1 VSTTGRG
8 GSIVSAVATLRVIP
22 SVIAVNP
29 TALSFETEL
38 NQPLPASQA
47 VSVTS
52 LNGGN
57 VGTISIQT
65 PVDTLLTASLSS
77 STVPATLTIR
87 PSRALA
93 PARISRAR
101 SSCAP
106 ATRRHVG
113 DRHRDLDRSH
123 TDGIIRPLRWPGGQR
138 VERRAARQATVTI
151 RNLSNVQ
158 VAQVFTAGNGAWTS
172 GSLAAGTYNITVS
185 NPGFQD
191 VQVLGQ
197 LLIGGPTIPITSLAT
212 VSMVSVS
219 AGAGSIDGSVRD
231 ATTGDALNAV
241 TVELR
246 AGPTTRPA
254 RPSRR
259 PRRTPDGQYVL
270 PPGWREPTPFAI
282 LSGLRKAMLR
292 GRDRRHRHG
301 AGDLP
306 VARRH
311 ECRLAVR
318 ALVGST
324 PQDLDAHLTGP
335 ILNSAARFHVFFG
348 DRGILLAPPFAVLD
362 VDEMSGFGPETITMS
377 QQIAGV
383 YRYYVNN
390 FSGTPLLR
398 SSTARVDVYQ
408 GNTLIRQFFPPQQ
421 DGEYWTV
428 FELSG
433 SSITAIGTIGSSIPA
448 VTAPAI
454 GPRRQVDSA
463 SDRAAAEWYQLS
475 PWTWRK
481 NKR

>member
-1 VSTTGRG
+1 MC
-8 GSIVSAVATLRVIP
+8 
-22 SVIAVNP
+22 
-29 TALSFETEL
+29 
-38 NQPLPASQA
+38 
-47 VSVTS
+47 
-52 LNGGN
+52 
-57 VGTISIQT
+57 
-65 PVDTLLTASLSS
+65 
-77 STVPATLTIR
+77 IR
-87 PSRALA
+87 
-93 PARISRAR
+93 
-101 SSCAP
+101 
-106 ATRRHVG
+106 
-113 DRHRDLDRSH
+113 DR
-123 TDGIIRPLRWPGGQR
+123 
-138 VERRAARQATVTI
+138 
-151 RNLSNVQ
+151 
-158 VAQVFTAGNGAWTS
+158 
-172 GSLAAGTYNITVS
+172 
-185 NPGFQD
+185 
-191 VQVLGQ
+191 
-197 LLIGGPTIPITSLAT
+197 
-212 VSMVSVS
+212 
-219 AGAGSIDGSVRD
+219 GSIDGSVRD

-246 AGPTTRPA
+246 AGAYNTSGAPLATTTTN
-254 RPSRR
+254 S
-259 PRRTPDGQYVL
+259 DGQYVFASRL
-270 PPGWREPTPFAI
+270 AGTYTVRAI
-282 LSGLRKAMLR
+282 LSGFAEGNVFVVVTGGTVTAPVTFLSP
-292 GRDRRHRHG
+292 
-301 AGDLP
+301 AGTN
-306 VARRH
+306 VAWRFV
-311 ECRLAVR
+311 LSW
-318 ALVGST
+318 GST

-348 DRGILLAPPFAVLD
+348 DRGTLLAPPFAVLD